1 MPENCDAKALSYVIA
16 RHPVY
21 NTFDILYIYIAYIC
35 ISDIYYILMIYMLII
50 YNAYIYII

>member
-21 NTFDILYIYIAYIC
+21 NIY
-35 ISDIYYILMIYMLII
+35 DIYHKNNIYM
-50 YNAYIYII
+50 Y

>member
-21 NTFDILYIYIAYIC
+21 NIYHTLYIYIYITNIC
-35 ISDIYYILMIYMLII
+35 INDIYYILLIYDNNI
-50 YNAYIYII
+50 